1 VTRELVRRFVPLP
14 RVVKRAS
21 TAVPSTAA
29 FVGVALLTHSPV
41 YATPTST
48 VRDQAVVHFN
58 EGNEAFSR
66 GDTHE
71 AYKQYQTAWELHP
84 TFDIAC
90 NLGRAEAELGKLPQA
105 ALHLSYCL
113 EHFSS
118 SPQQDLRDARQRYSD
133 LFDTVRTQ
141 VSGLK
146 FVVEPNGA
154 AVFVNG
160 ANVGTTPLDHEV
172 FVLPGTQ
179 VVELKVEGYQD
190 LKREIPAFAGES
202 RSLELRL
209 ERLGP
214 ALAPGAAPPAAPAAE
229 ADGEMRERGAS
240 TSDPGVST
248 RSIALVSG
256 AVLTAAGA
264 GVGLGFYLQGAKL
277 DDEASV
283 LRDRIQTAGAPD
295 PNPCATASTP
305 ECTQLADTLDSRNQ
319 AWTISTVG
327 FVSMGVFGL
336 GTLAT
341 WLWWPAA
348 STSSPS
354 TSSPSAHVLTIV
366 PVVTG
371 QHWGAGI
378 SGTL

>member
-1 VTRELVRRFVPLP
+1 MFAGIALLSGF
-14 RVVKRAS
+14 
-21 TAVPSTAA
+21 
-29 FVGVALLTHSPV
+29 ALLTGSTAH
-41 YATPTST
+41 ATPSASA
-48 VRDQAVVHFN
+48 RDQAVVHFN

-118 SPQQDLRDARQRYSD
+118 SPQQDLRDARQRYSE

-141 VSGLK
+141 VSSLK

-154 AVFVNG
+154 VVIVNG

-172 FVLPGTQ
+172 FVFPGTQ
-179 VVELKVEGYQD
+179 VVELKIDGYHD
-190 LKREIPAFAGES
+190 LRREVPAFAGES

-209 ERLGP
+209 ERLEP
-214 ALAPGAAPPAAPAAE
+214 TLAPSAAAPAAD
-229 ADGEMRERGAS
+229 ADDEMRERGTS

-283 LRDRIQTAGAPD
+283 LRERIQSAGAPD
-295 PNPCATASTP
+295 PNPCATASDA
-305 ECTQLADTLDSRNQ
+305 ECAQLSDTLDRRNQ

-341 WLWWPAA
+341 WLWWP
-348 STSSPS
+348 TTP
-354 TSSPSAHVLTIV
+354 TSSPSAHAPTIV

-371 QHWGAGI
+371 QHWGASI